1 MLTTTESRLL
11 RVLIALRDATGA
23 KTRTPVSEDLVA
35 DLLRNDAAFDGSV
48 ADELDDLERQGFAVI
63 DTDRSGGRRVQMTA
77 PGKIKAEEFTQMMAR
92 AGIPLGTGTTPV
104 PVPIPAPGAPLAA
117 TLHLRADPPDPAMP
131 VPSPAVPLPAPG
143 DDWSRTVGDLLDAV
157 TQAVPLLPAD
167 TATVV
172 STLIEDARGA
182 VSANSAARARRALA
196 SLGGFL
202 GDAAS
207 GTLGNVLAAQM
218 LTLASA
224 LGD

>member
-35 DLLRNDAAFDGSV
+35 DLLAHDPEFDGPV

-92 AGIPLGTGTTPV
+92 AGIPLGTSAAPV
-104 PVPIPAPGAPLAA
+104 PAAVPARAASLAAALQLRTDPPAPATPL
-117 TLHLRADPPDPAMP
+117 
-131 VPSPAVPLPAPG
+131 PSPAGPLPVPG

-182 VSANSAARARRALA
+182 VSADSSARARRALA

-218 LTLASA
+218 LALASA